1 LVVHRDT
8 SLTWSIRHEAVRGGE
23 VERVLDDVATTC
35 RAICR
40 AHLPRAS
47 GYELTC
53 ARLSGPLDGVTINVA
68 RANFRAMVSVQR
80 FDAAVDSD
88 AGARPVRLRLVAT
101 AHHTTTEAQIE
112 SPERAAAKWGMSG
125 CVVATIGA
133 GAIALHV
140 AGLLAAWGYAVL
152 LLPALLGTRVCM
164 AMWVA
169 DNLRRYELPAAR
181 AEEAQRSARAA
192 AEMRDLG
199 RWTKILRD
207 LEVQRDVVEAHFSLL
222 PFRGLSPARANESS
236 EPVIAIMPSIG

>member
-1 LVVHRDT
+1 LVVHRET

-23 VERVLDDVATTC
+23 VERVLEEVATTC

-53 ARLSGPLDGVTINVA
+53 ARLSGSLDGVTITVA

-88 AGARPVRLRLVAT
+88 AGTRPVRLRLVAT
-101 AHHTTTEAQIE
+101 ARHTVTEAQME
-112 SPERAAAKWGMSG
+112 SPERSLAKWGMSG
-125 CVVATIGA
+125 CVAATVGA

-140 AGLLAAWGYAVL
+140 AGLLAAWGYALL
-152 LLPALLGTRVCM
+152 LLPALVGTRVCM

-169 DNLRRYELPAAR
+169 DNLRLHELPAAR
-181 AEEAQRSARAA
+181 AEEAQRSARVA

-199 RWTKILRD
+199 RWMKILRE
-207 LEVQRDVVEAHFSLL
+207 LELQRDAVEAHFSLL
-222 PFRGLSPARANESS
+222 PFRGLSPARPNESS
-236 EPVIAIMPSIG
+236 EPALAVVG